1 MKENRQYRP
10 DIDGLR
16 AIAIFGVVIYHA
28 FPYVIP
34 GGFVGVDFFFVIS
47 GYLISGIIF
56 KQTLGGMFSFSD
68 FYARRIKR
76 IFPALLLVLIVTLAY
91 GWNVMLSDEFVMLGK
106 HVSGG
111 LGFIQ
116 NIILYNESGYFDA
129 ASETKPLMHLWS
141 LGVEEQFYIFFPF
154 ISLLFVKSKSRI
166 LYIIAGISLS
176 SFLYNIY
183 LVHSN
188 PSASFYLPFSR
199 VWELMAGSFL
209 AWLSL
214 KKKYS
219 PSVIVSNAMSLI
231 GLLLVIASF
240 TLINKSYPFP
250 GFVALMPVVAAALL
264 IKAGNNS
271 FINKRILSAKP
282 MVVLGLISYPLY
294 LWHWPI
300 MTFVRMSM
308 PNTPSGVIMLSAILA
323 SVVLAY
329 LTYRFVEVPLRS
341 GIVKTYLT
349 KVLSVLGGVLFFIG
363 LFVYY
368 GVITAKNNTAVVED
382 LVSAAGEWE
391 YPAGFNKTNFNGV
404 NVYALTGKKNTLF
417 YGDSNIEQYSSRIRN
432 ISTKERGAI
441 FLTGGGCLA
450 LEGVVADG
458 YQHCDRLYNGL
469 ITLSKD
475 KSIDT
480 IVIGGLWIK
489 YFADIDGS
497 KRFINGKIPVNSEE
511 GRKLSFNKISD
522 MIKKISTPGRRI
534 YFVMNTP
541 IGEQV
546 DPKRMLIRKPSGD
559 ILVNAD
565 PIHLNE
571 YLKSYNG
578 TYEQLINAARDG
590 GAEIIEPVKFL
601 CNDNICPSMS
611 PQHKAMYKDGAHLR
625 PSYVRE
631 SVTYLDKTM
640 NNH

>member
-1 MKENRQYRP
+1 MKESRQYRP

-28 FPYVIP
+28 FPEIIP

-56 KQTLGGMFSFSD
+56 RQTLDGAFSFSD

-76 IFPALLLVLIVTLAY
+76 IFPALLLVLIVTLVY

-166 LYIIAGISLS
+166 LYIVSGISLA
-176 SFLYNIY
+176 SFLYNVHLVY
-183 LVHSN
+183 LN

-219 PSVIVSNAMSLI
+219 PSVFMSNVISFS

-240 TLINKSYPFP
+240 ALINKYDPFP
-250 GFVALMPVVAAALL
+250 GFLALMPVVAAALL
-264 IKAGNNS
+264 IKAGDNS
-271 FINKRILSAKP
+271 FINKRFLSAKP
-282 MVVLGLISYPLY
+282 MVILGLISYPLY

-308 PNTPSGVIMLSAILA
+308 PNTPSGTIMLSAVLA

-329 LTYRFVEVPLRS
+329 LTYRFVEIPLKS
-341 GIVKTYLT
+341 VVIKPYLT
-349 KVLSVLGGVLFFIG
+349 KALSISGILIFFIG
-363 LFVYY
+363 LLVCY
-368 GVITAKNNTAVVED
+368 GVISAKNNTAVVED

-391 YPAGFNKTNFNGV
+391 YPSGFNKINFDGV
-404 NVYALTGKKNTLF
+404 NVYALPGKKNTLF

-432 ISTKERGAI
+432 LTTKDRGAI

-450 LEGVVADG
+450 LDGVVADG
-458 YQHCDRLYNGL
+458 YQHCDHLYGDL

-475 KSIDT
+475 KNIDT
-480 IVIGGLWIK
+480 IVVGGLWLK
-489 YFADIDGS
+489 YFADIDGN
-497 KRFINGKIPVNSEE
+497 KRFINGNIPVNSEE
-511 GRKLSFNKISD
+511 GRKLSFDKISD
-522 MIKKISTPGRRI
+522 MIKKISMPGRKI

-541 IGEQV
+541 IGDQV
-546 DPKRMLIRKPSGD
+546 DPKRMLIRKPSGE
-559 ILVNAD
+559 IVVNVV
-565 PIHLNE
+565 PIYLNQ
-571 YLKSYNG
+571 YLKSYKG
-578 TYEQLINAARDG
+578 TYDQLLSAARNG
-590 GAEIIEPVKFL
+590 GAEIIEPVNFL
-601 CNDNICPSMS
+601 CNDNICQSMS
-611 PQHKAMYKDGAHLR
+611 SQHKAMYKDGAHLR

-631 SVTYLDKTM
+631 YVTYLDKTM
-640 NNH
+640 NNR